1 MNSRDWRLKNP
12 LVPAIGIMATCLA
25 AALVLYPAPSAA
37 QSNVRSTDRAEIAWK
52 DLRKAH
58 FDDRRIVDGSD
69 VIKLDAPDQAEDAAV
84 VPITITD
91 KRAGTDRPPIERLW
105 LVIDNN
111 PVPMSAE
118 LNFGP
123 AAASATIGTRVR
135 VNTYTYVRVL
145 ADTGEDALYMVK
157 HYVRAAGGC
166 SAPIGSDPTEA
177 LKHMGEMRLRQVRR
191 NAEDVGRSQLLIR
204 HPNITGLQMD
214 QLTRHVWPAHF
225 VDAITIHQGDAL
237 VLDASMT
244 FSLSENPA
252 LEFDARRD
260 PSGPISV
267 RVHDNK
273 DNTFNKTWQS
283 QTAHAAPEEEADT

>member
-1 MNSRDWRLKNP
+1 MLT
-12 LVPAIGIMATCLA
+12 IGIMATCLA
-25 AALVLYPAPSAA
+25 AALTLHAGPSTA
-37 QSNVRSTDRAEIAWK
+37 QSNIRSTDRAEVAWK
-52 DLRKAH
+52 ALRDEH
-58 FDDRRIVDGSD
+58 FGDRPIVDGSD
-69 VIKLDAPDQAEDAAV
+69 VIALDAPDQAEDAAV

-91 KRAGTDRPPIERLW
+91 KRADTDRPSIERLW

-118 LNFGP
+118 FRFGP

-145 ADTGEDALYMVK
+145 VDTGEDSLYMVK

-177 LKHMGEMRLRQVRR
+177 LKHMGEMRLRRVRR
-191 NAEDVGRSQLLIR
+191 NAGDAARSQLLIR

-225 VDAITIHQGDAL
+225 VDAITIRKGDAL

-252 LEFDARRD
+252 LEFDARRGA
-260 PSGPISV
+260 SGPISV

-273 DNTFNKTWQS
+273 DNTFDKTWQP
-283 QTAHAAPEEEADT
+283 QTAQAAHEEETDT